1 MKKIIHGPW
10 TLQRIIRLI
19 LGGVILIQ
27 GLVRGEETFLLA
39 GGVIGL
45 MAILNIGCCG
55 AGGCSIK
62 PGGKLEIKSKEKL
75 YEEVD

>member
-1 MKKIIHGPW
+1 MKKIFHAPW

-19 LGGVILIQ
+19 LGGIILIH
-27 GLVRGEETFLLA
+27 GLLRGESIFLLA

-45 MAILNIGCCG
+45 MAILNIGCCS

-62 PGGKLEIKSKEKL
+62 PGGKLELKNKGKSL
-75 YEEVD
+75 